1 VARWPRVQR
10 DSTENPDAVGLSDP
24 VSSGVPYPPIL
35 EGSASGS
42 PPNREFRPQ
51 DFRPFVPIRSG
62 HLTGP
67 SVCPRHILGAMTE
80 IPPAEADRRP
90 TKQVIVIRRDL
101 RMRRGKEI
109 AQGAHAATAWLA
121 DRVLQTILPN
131 EAVDHV
137 ALSPAERAWLES
149 SFRKVTVKVNSEE
162 ELIAVYQKA
171 LDAGLV
177 VHLIT
182 DRGLTEFGGVP
193 TRTCLAVG
201 PDYDDLIDPVTG
213 DLELY

>member
-1 VARWPRVQR
+1 
-10 DSTENPDAVGLSDP
+10 
-24 VSSGVPYPPIL
+24 
-35 EGSASGS
+35 
-42 PPNREFRPQ
+42 
-51 DFRPFVPIRSG
+51 
-62 HLTGP
+62 
-67 SVCPRHILGAMTE
+67 MTPE
-80 IPPAEADRRP
+80 PRP

-121 DRVLQTILPN
+121 DRVLQNIMPN
-131 EAVDHV
+131 GSV
-137 ALSPAERAWLES
+137 AHLILSPAQQAWLTS

-162 ELIAVYQKA
+162 DLVAVYDKA
-171 LDAGLV
+171 LAAGLE

>member
-1 VARWPRVQR
+1 M
-10 DSTENPDAVGLSDP
+10 S
-24 VSSGVPYPPIL
+24 
-35 EGSASGS
+35 
-42 PPNREFRPQ
+42 
-51 DFRPFVPIRSG
+51 
-62 HLTGP
+62 
-67 SVCPRHILGAMTE
+67 E
-80 IPPAEADRRP
+80 IPPDEAERRP

-121 DRVLQTILPN
+121 DLVLQTMRPN
-131 EAVDHV
+131 DVDHL
-137 ALSPAERAWLES
+137 ALSPAEQAWLES

>member
-1 VARWPRVQR
+1 MKQRNSMDEVA
-10 DSTENPDAVGLSDP
+10 E
-24 VSSGVPYPPIL
+24 
-35 EGSASGS
+35 
-42 PPNREFRPQ
+42 
-51 DFRPFVPIRSG
+51 
-62 HLTGP
+62 
-67 SVCPRHILGAMTE
+67 
-80 IPPAEADRRP
+80 RRP

-121 DRVLQTILPN
+121 ERVRDRMTPN
-131 EAVDHV
+131 GTV
-137 ALSPAERAWLES
+137 AHLAFSPAEQAWLES

-162 ELIAVYQKA
+162 ELMAVYQKA
-171 LDAGLV
+171 RAAGLV
-177 VHLIT
+177 VHLVT

-201 PDYDDLIDPVTG
+201 PDYDDLVDPVTG

>member
-1 VARWPRVQR
+1 
-10 DSTENPDAVGLSDP
+10 
-24 VSSGVPYPPIL
+24 
-35 EGSASGS
+35 
-42 PPNREFRPQ
+42 
-51 DFRPFVPIRSG
+51 
-62 HLTGP
+62 
-67 SVCPRHILGAMTE
+67 MTE
-80 IPPAEADRRP
+80 IPPAEAERRP

-121 DRVLQTILPN
+121 DKIIGPN
-131 EAVDHV
+131 GYVDHV
-137 ALSPAERAWLES
+137 ALSPAELAWLES

-177 VHLIT
+177 VHLVT